1 MVKGYFDD
9 SQTPDRIWAI
19 AGYVGD
25 DHHWTE
31 YKTLW
36 PMALATH
43 DVPYFHRREMSK
55 PNGVFKKWYPAHEH
69 ESELAAFQGDLAKVI
84 GQSGLRAFGSIVRL
98 KDLNRF
104 NAETG
109 LRLDPYS
116 LAAYGCMLIVGRDYL
131 GHSVELI
138 FDHVEKVESKLA
150 RARGYAD
157 ADHYHGPDG
166 VFEKVVL
173 TGLPEEV
180 TSKEVH
186 AMLAA
191 DFWVWEWRKHQ
202 LKLDEWHEIE
212 GRPSDFDQR
221 WAHMQEWFRSRPIT
235 LRKSAQ
241 ALIERA
247 PFIGIIWD
255 HQQMC
260 DAHQARDGLW
270 SLTRG
275 HHSE

>member
-1 MVKGYFDD
+1 LLKGYFDD
-9 SQTPDRIWAI
+9 SQTTDRIWAI

-25 DHHWTE
+25 DHHWAE

-36 PMALATH
+36 PMVLATH

-55 PNGVFKKWYPAHEH
+55 PNGAFKKWYPAHEH
-69 ESELAAFQGDLAKVI
+69 EPELAAFQGDLAKVI

-150 RARGYAD
+150 RARAYAE
-157 ADHYHGPDG
+157 ADHYYGPDG
-166 VFEKVVL
+166 VFRKAVL
-173 TGLPEEV
+173 AGLPEEL

-186 AMLAA
+186 AMQAA

-212 GRPSDFDQR
+212 GRPSDFYQR

-255 HQQMC
+255 YQQMC

-270 SLTRG
+270 PLARG
-275 HHSE
+275 HSE